1 MEHISIL
8 YPLCSEFRIPYR
20 LRYNN
25 LHLSPLR
32 PPLVRMCGGRRSTRR
47 TPAGTVQGPAAWPRK
62 RIGGSMR
69 SGLRL
74 RLAIVPFSISLTGPA
89 SHASGD
95 SQFHSRDEQ
104 HRSNSTG
111 PMPSNGQQL
120 QPQDTASFQLGN
132 PINRGYS
139 RELPLHRRY
148 RHRSV
153 GFIGSRGRIERNS
166 RKLCLS
172 LYKVQ

>member
-47 TPAGTVQGPAAWPRK
+47 TPAGTVQGRQ
-62 RIGGSMR
+62 R
-69 SGLRL
+69 GLATDR
-74 RLAIVPFSISLTGPA
+74 RQHEIRTPSTPGDCPFQYLADGPA

-104 HRSNSTG
+104 HRSNAVQRSTIAAARHG
-111 PMPSNGQQL
+111 
-120 QPQDTASFQLGN
+120 SFQLGN